1 MTSVKHGHTIAWFAA
16 LLIAGALVASCATA
30 SDQGIPDLDQRAT
43 ALNKTIMCPVC
54 PGESIDQSQNSLAV
68 QMRAIVHEKLAE
80 GWSEQQVK
88 DFLVERYGPS
98 VLLEPPTTGFSL
110 AAWILPPVAFALAIA
125 ALLLTLKWMRM
136 SAAASAE
143 SAVGE
148 DNEHRD
154 YVSRID
160 DALRSESR
168 SDLPP
173 TSREDEQQRGKAQ
186 R

>member
-168 SDLPP
+168 SDVPP